1 MTCSESP
8 NIYICTIYIWIEK
21 MPGLEGVGVSVMV
34 SVGGVVHF
42 LLWTPIMDHLSG
54 FESVF

>member
-1 MTCSESP
+1 MSGFFLFALCKEDLGVR
-8 NIYICTIYIWIEK
+8 
-21 MPGLEGVGVSVMV
+21 GLWVSVMV
-34 SVGGVVHF
+34 SVGGAVRF

>member
-1 MTCSESP
+1 M
-8 NIYICTIYIWIEK
+8 
-21 MPGLEGVGVSVMV
+21 SVMV
-34 SVGGVVHF
+34 SVGGVVRF